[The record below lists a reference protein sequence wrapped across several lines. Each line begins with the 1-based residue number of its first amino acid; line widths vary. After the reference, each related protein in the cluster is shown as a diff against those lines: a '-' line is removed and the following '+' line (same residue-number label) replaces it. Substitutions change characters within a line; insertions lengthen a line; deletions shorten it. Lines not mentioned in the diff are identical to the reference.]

1 MVINEKALL
10 SRMKDAYNSGGYTVA
25 VNNHTHIILTGYWA
39 AEIDSD
45 NMPRDVIGL
54 LAVHMGFLPEPE
66 TAHKITKTK
75 EGPSVQCMIY
85 EEAIKPIEALQ
96 NLVGWM
102 TVTKTIITMEGNNLW
117 QQNAGQAVHLID
129 PDLEAL
135 IRKKDD
141 VKCSD
146 NAFRARGEISRVWVM
161 GVAHDPDDA
170 KMRCLSGIR
179 WTA

>member
-25 VNNHTHIILTGYWA
+25 VNNHTHIILTGTWA

-85 EEAIKPIEALQ
+85 EEAIKPIEALE
-96 NLVGWM
+96 NIVVAVA
-102 TVTKTIITMEGNNLW
+102 VTKTVLTLEGYNVW
-117 QQNAGQAVHLID
+117 QQNLGLAVHLIN

-141 VKCSD
+141 VKYSE

-161 GVAHDPDDA
+161 GIDKDPEDA

>member
-1 MVINEKALL
+1 MVISEKALL

-25 VNNHTHIILTGYWA
+25 VNNHTHIILTGTWA

-45 NMPRDVIGL
+45 NIPRDVIGL

-85 EEAIKPIEALQ
+85 EEAIKLIEALE
-96 NLVGWM
+96 NLVGWQA
-102 TVTKTIITMEGNNLW
+102 VTKTVLTMEGYNVW
-117 QQNAGQAVHLID
+117 QQHQGMAVHLIN
-129 PDLEAL
+129 PDLETM

-141 VKCSD
+141 VKLSG

-161 GVAHDPDDA
+161 GIDKDPEDA